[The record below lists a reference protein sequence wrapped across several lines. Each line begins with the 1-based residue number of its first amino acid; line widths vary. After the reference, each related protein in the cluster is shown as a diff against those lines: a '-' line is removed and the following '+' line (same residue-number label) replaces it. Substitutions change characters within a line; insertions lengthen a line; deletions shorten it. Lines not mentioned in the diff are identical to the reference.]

1 MMDTGDLHNFG
12 KQVSLDHH
20 ENVFFKPRCVYWEH
34 FYFGADSPLLS
45 IFEKTLTPAQFV
57 FFQDHFKL
65 QIHSNNLAINGS
77 STKVDSVSLNDQI
90 NFRDVGRLIAYCS
103 VFGLLDLH
111 TGNLIYNG
119 SQFIP
124 IDIEVVNA
132 VIRVPSE
139 TLLFPLN
146 EEERPYSLYFL
157 VLPFLNGER
166 ARMVLEGMLEMS
178 SILAT
183 HSEEILREVAKN
195 DFAKYPIRV
204 IVRHTLD
211 YRTKANTDLL
221 NEENVQLERGDV
233 PYFFK
238 YLGGNDLFFYEEEMK
253 PKKCGTL
260 NERASKKFN
269 MIGQPF
275 SNLLSAERINSAL
288 MPNMLLQF
296 LRYVQKDIG
305 INKIESDLFSYS
317 FAEGKL
323 TLELNNQL
331 FQTTALK

>member
-1 MMDTGDLHNFG
+1 MDTGDLHNFG
-12 KQVSLDHH
+12 KHVSLDHH
-20 ENVFFKPRCVYWEH
+20 ENVFFKPRCVYWEF
-34 FYFGADSPLLS
+34 FYFGSDSPLLT
-45 IFEKTLTPAQFV
+45 IFQKILSPAQFV

-65 QIHSNNLAINGS
+65 QIHSNNLAVEGS
-77 STKVDSVSLNDQI
+77 SSKVESVPLDNQI
-90 NFRDVGRLIAYCS
+90 NFKDVGRLIAYCS

-157 VLPFLNGER
+157 LLPFLNEER
-166 ARMVLEGMLEMS
+166 AKEVLEGMLEMTT
-178 SILAT
+178 ILST
-183 HSEEILREVAKN
+183 HVDIILNEVSKI
-195 DFAKYPIRV
+195 DFSKYPIRV

-211 YRTKANTDLL
+211 YRTKENTDLL
-221 NEENVQLERGDV
+221 DEEIVQLERGDV

-238 YLGGNDLFFYEEEMK
+238 YLGSNDLFYYEEEMK
-253 PKKCGTL
+253 PKKCGPL

-269 MIGQPF
+269 MIGRPF
-275 SNLLSAERINSAL
+275 SHLLDAERIHSAL
-288 MPNMLLQF
+288 RPNMLLQF
-296 LRYVQKDIG
+296 LRYVQKDFG
-305 INKIESDLFSYS
+305 IVKLDSQMFSYS
-317 FAEGKL
+317 FADGKL
-323 TLELNNQL
+323 TLDIGPERY
-331 FQTTALK
+331 QTTSLKS